1 MTTGTSSNFSSRPHG
16 NPSSLTEIFAAIIVT
31 VGVIYQLC
39 KEIIR
44 TSVSAATRYS
54 ELTTS
59 SEKSKKLKE
68 DIKKIKDTCVPI
80 AMYYL
85 PKEWKELFKD
95 MDNPAE

>member
-1 MTTGTSSNFSSRPHG
+1 MTTGTSSSPI
-16 NPSSLTEIFAAIIVT
+16 LIEIFAAIIIT
-31 VGVIYQLC
+31 VSVVYQIC

-44 TSVSAATRYS
+44 TSVSAASQYV
-54 ELTTS
+54 ELTKS

-85 PKEWKELFKD
+85 PEIAVLPSEWKELFKVKK
-95 MDNPAE
+95 